1 MKESL
6 IKRTFNSPVWK
17 HILTVL
23 GVIAVIDWII
33 FPALTAANT
42 IYNIS
47 GFVALLVT
55 MVFVFYY
62 VKDALTVKK
71 PKTKKK

>member
-6 IKRTFNSPVWK
+6 LKRTFNSPVWK

-42 IYNIS
+42 IYNIG
-47 GFVALLVT
+47 GFTVLLVT
-55 MVFVFYY
+55 IVFVFYY
-62 VKDALTVKK
+62 VKDIST
-71 PKTKKK
+71 TKK